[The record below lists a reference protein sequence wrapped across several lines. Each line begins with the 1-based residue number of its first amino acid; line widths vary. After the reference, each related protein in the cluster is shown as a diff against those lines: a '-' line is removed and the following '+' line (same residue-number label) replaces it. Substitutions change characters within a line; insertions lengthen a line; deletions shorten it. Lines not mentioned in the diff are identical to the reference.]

1 MRALW
6 PPRGRPVNGRKM
18 PAWCA
23 LSRWPAGSASPSRSR
38 SSRSPCRG
46 GRRSRRSRPST
57 CARCALA
64 GPALGF
70 AILAALTGR
79 DRRPGPWRRVA
90 LALVVAVA
98 ALGLAV
104 ALRGPAGLP
113 AEVRGPLGAGR
124 DDRPRRHRRDRARPA
139 LPADR
144 AAGQPALGRRA
155 ARARLGSLRAVG
167 GRPRPR
173 RGVARRPRGARGRG
187 RPAAGLDRDRPRR
200 RAGRRSS
207 SASTTPGPARACASA
222 GRGRTGAARRSRRGS
237 LGPPR
242 PAWVWGLTDALAL
255 GRGRPRRRSSRGRP
269 PGRRRGV
276 PLRPG
281 P

>member
-1 MRALW
+1 MPGLVRALSLA
-6 PPRGRPVNGRKM
+6 GRLGFAVSI
-18 PAWCA
+18 A
-23 LSRWPAGSASPSRSR
+23 LLALAVSRWAPIEAQSPLDVRAL
-38 SSRSPCRG
+38 P
-46 GRRSRRSRPST
+46 
-57 CARCALA
+57 LA

-90 LALVVAVA
+90 LALVAAVA

-113 AEVRGPLGAGR
+113 AEVVDPVGTGR
-124 DDRPRRHRRDRARPA
+124 TDGPRRHRRDRARPA
-139 LPADR
+139 LVAGR
-144 AAGQPALGRRA
+144 AQGQPALGRGA

-187 RPAAGLDRDRPRR
+187 RPAAGLGRDRPRR
-200 RAGRRSS
+200 RGPSRSS

-222 GRGRTGAARRSRRGS
+222 GRGRTAGARRSRHA
-237 LGPPR
+237 P
-242 PAWVWGLTDALAL
+242 W
-255 GRGRPRRRSSRGRP
+255 
-269 PGRRRGV
+269 GRRGPRGC
-276 PLRPG
+276 G
-281 P
+281 G